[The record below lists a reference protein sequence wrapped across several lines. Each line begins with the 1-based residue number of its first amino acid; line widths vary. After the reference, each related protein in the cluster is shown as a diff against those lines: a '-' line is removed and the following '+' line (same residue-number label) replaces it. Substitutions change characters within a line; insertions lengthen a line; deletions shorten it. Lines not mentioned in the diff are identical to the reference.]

1 MENNYKFPDDF
12 ELERLRQRHAFRDI
26 TDYLNSVHV
35 SEQEYIAYYN
45 HFANVCNVQTL
56 DSIDD
61 IYGPKNDQESM
72 INYILDRRDPYY
84 DKLVYTAVIFSV

>member
-1 MENNYKFPDDF
+1 MKSSYKFPDDF
-12 ELERLRQRHAFRDI
+12 ELKRLRKSQAFRDI

-35 SEQEYIAYYN
+35 SEKEYIEYYN

-61 IYGPKNDQESM
+61 IYGPKNDQELM
-72 INYILDRRDPYY
+72 ISYILNSRDPYY
-84 DKLVYTAVIFSV
+84 DELVYTAVIFYL